1 MCTVVVTE
9 NELLENLRWVTAELR
24 KVRQREREL
33 VEAAR
38 EPVAIVGIGCR
49 FPGAVSSR
57 HGLWDLVAEGRD
69 VVGEFPGDRGW
80 ADDLYDPDPGARGK
94 SYTRTGG
101 FLYDA
106 AEFDA
111 EFFGINPREAAA
123 MDPQQRLLLEISWE
137 ALEDAGIDPHSLR
150 GSDTGVFAG
159 VMQHDYGFAALR
171 SERRDEV
178 EGYITVGATAS
189 VVSGRVAYTL
199 GLIGPAVT
207 VDTACSSSL
216 VALHQACQAL
226 RSDDCDM
233 ALAGGVTVMATA
245 EPMFVEFSRQG
256 ALAPDGR
263 CKSFAESADGVAWG
277 EGAGIVVLERLSR
290 ARAEGHRVL
299 GVIRGSAVNQDGAS
313 NGLTAPN
320 GPSQERVIRTALA
333 NAGLAPDDIDLVEA
347 HGTGTRLGD
356 PIEAQALLATYGGN
370 RDQPV
375 WLGSVKSNMGHT
387 QGAAGIAGVI
397 KMVEAMRHRMMP
409 RTLHVDAPTSH
420 VDWGAG
426 NVELLTESRAWEE
439 SPGRPRRAAVS
450 SFGIS
455 GTNAH
460 VILEEAAAPAP
471 ETTPV
476 AVLPAVPWVLSG
488 RSPQAVAAQADR
500 LRKWLSANPAAT
512 ALDVGVSLAGRA
524 QLGHRAVIVGEN
536 RAELVVGLAD
546 IAATR
551 GISGETVFV
560 FPGQGAQ
567 WAGMGRALAEVFPV
581 FAEGFDAALAAVEPF
596 VGAVPVRNTLWGND
610 EQAVAATI
618 VAQCG
623 LFAMGVGLS
632 RLLAA
637 WGVRPALVIGHSVG
651 EITAAHIAGVLS
663 LADAARVVG
672 VRARL
677 MAGLP
682 SGGAMASIAVTVDEI
697 GELPAGVSIA
707 AVNTAGSVVVSGPE
721 PAIAELER
729 RWAERGPKRLR
740 VGHAFHSELMEP
752 MLDEFAAAIAEIR
765 PGRARIPVV
774 SNVTG
779 RLADAEYG
787 TVEYWVRHV
796 REPVRFADGVTA
808 ALAAGGTRFVEL
820 GPGSS
825 ASAMV
830 AETVDAAATTI
841 PLLRHGQPEARSVIS
856 GVGRLCTAG
865 GAVDWAACFA
875 GTGARRVDL
884 PTYAF
889 QRQHYWLTASR
900 GDVSGSGLIEW
911 RHPVLAAGL
920 EEPDSG
926 GLRLTG
932 RLSVAGQPWLAD
944 HRMLGY
950 VLFPATGFVELALQA
965 GSACEC
971 PVVRELTLRAPLVVP
986 DQGAVAVQV
995 VVRGD
1000 SGARERSLSVYARVE
1015 GSDGGWVCHAEGVLA
1030 TEQTVSV
1037 PMHPAW
1043 PPSDAVELD
1052 AQAAYERLAAAGYG
1066 YGPAFRAV
1074 QSIWRNHDGL
1084 FAEVALPDSVE
1095 VAGFGIHPALLDA
1108 AVHAAALGSVDVG
1121 AELRLPFVW
1130 EGTALSAGDARRLRV
1145 RITLSDNNIG
1155 QLDGFDGAGRPV
1167 VSVRRLVTRPV
1178 TADQLALVG
1187 DRETI
1192 ALQQV
1197 QWLAVHGRH
1206 VVTDSD
1212 AGRVVDLAD
1221 WRSAIDAG
1229 AAPEVLV
1236 VNCSGRG
1243 SVSDT
1248 VVDTLELVQ
1257 WFVADEQLNHARLVV
1272 LTGGLAGAAVRGL
1285 VRSAQAEEPGRILLV
1300 DLRGDAGELDFA
1312 GLWALGE
1319 PEVAIRDGEV
1329 FVPRLAPADTGAL
1342 VLPEGD
1348 WRLAVANSGVL
1359 DGVGLVSDSP
1369 GGG

>member
-1 MCTVVVTE
+1 MVTD

-33 VEAAR
+33 LDAAR

-69 VVGEFPGDRGW
+69 VVGEFPADRGW
-80 ADDLYDPDPGARGK
+80 ADDLYDPDPRARGK

-123 MDPQQRLLLEISWE
+123 MDPQQRLLLETSWE

-171 SERRDEV
+171 SDRRDEV
-178 EGYITVGATAS
+178 AGYITVGGTAS

-216 VALHQACQAL
+216 VALHQACQAV
-226 RSDDCDM
+226 RSGDCDM

-290 ARAEGHRVL
+290 AEAEGHRVL

-333 NAGLAPDDIDLVEA
+333 NAGLSPDDIDLVEA

-356 PIEAQALLATYGGN
+356 PIEAQALLATYGSN

-397 KMVEAMRHRMMP
+397 KMVEAMRHRVMP
-409 RTLHVDAPTSH
+409 RTLHVDAPTSR
-420 VDWGAG
+420 VDWGTG
-426 NVELLTESRAWEE
+426 NVELLTEPRTWE
-439 SPGRPRRAAVS
+439 SPERPRRAAVS

-460 VILEEAAAPAP
+460 VILEEAAAPAL
-471 ETTPV
+471 ESEPV
-476 AVLPAVPWVLSG
+476 AVLPVVPWVLSG
-488 RSPQAVAAQADR
+488 RSPQAVAAQVDR
-500 LRKWLSANPAAT
+500 LRTWLSANPAAT
-512 ALDVGVSLAGRA
+512 ALDVGISLAGRA
-524 QLGHRAVIVGEN
+524 QLGHRAVIVGED
-536 RAELVVGLAD
+536 RAELVAGLAD
-546 IAATR
+546 IAAAR
-551 GISGETVFV
+551 GVSGETVFV

-567 WAGMGRALAEVFPV
+567 WADMGRELAEVFPA
-581 FAEGFDAALAAVEPF
+581 FADGFDAALAAVEPF
-596 VGAVPVRNTLWGND
+596 VGGVPVRKTLWGND
-610 EQAVAATI
+610 EQGVAATI

-623 LFAMGVGLS
+623 LFAMGVGFS

-637 WGVRPALVIGHSVG
+637 WGVRPALAIGHSVG

-682 SGGAMASIAVTVDEI
+682 SGGAMASIAVAADEI

-707 AVNTAGSVVVSGPE
+707 AANTAGSVVVSGPE
-721 PAIAELER
+721 AGIAELER

-740 VGHAFHSELMEP
+740 VSHAFHSELMEP

-765 PGRARIPVV
+765 PERARIPVV

-808 ALAAGGTRFVEL
+808 AVAAGGTRFVEL

-830 AETVDAAATTI
+830 AETVDPAAATTI

-865 GAVDWAACFA
+865 GAVDWVACFA

-900 GDVSGSGLIEW
+900 GDASGSGLIEL

-920 EEPDSG
+920 AEPDSG

-932 RLSVAGQPWLAD
+932 RLSLAGQPWLAD

-971 PVVRELTLRAPLVVP
+971 PVVRELTLQAPLVIP
-986 DQGAVAVQV
+986 DRGAVAVQV
-995 VVRGD
+995 VVGGD
-1000 SGARERSLSVYARVE
+1000 TGAGQRSLSVYSRVE
-1015 GSDGGWVCHAEGVLA
+1015 GGDGGWVRHAEGLLA

-1037 PMHPAW
+1037 PMAPAW
-1043 PPSDAVELD
+1043 PPADATELD
-1052 AQAAYERLAAAGYG
+1052 AQAGYERLAAAGYG

-1074 QSIWRNHDGL
+1074 QRLWRNQEAL
-1084 FAEVALPDSVE
+1084 FAEVALPDSVQ
-1095 VAGFGIHPALLDA
+1095 VGGFGIHPALLDA
-1108 AVHAAALGSVDVG
+1108 AVHAAALGSVDSG
-1121 AELRLPFVW
+1121 AELRLPFAW
-1130 EGTALSAGDARRLRV
+1130 EGTALSAGEARRLRV
-1145 RITLSDNNIG
+1145 RIALSGNDFG
-1155 QLDGFDGAGRPV
+1155 ELDGFDGAGRPV

-1178 TADQLALVG
+1178 TVDQLTFGA
-1187 DRETI
+1187 DRESV

-1197 QWLAVHGRH
+1197 QWLAVTGRH
-1206 VVTDSD
+1206 DGADS
-1212 AGRVVDLAD
+1212 GLVRIVDLAD
-1221 WRSAIDAG
+1221 WRSGVDG
-1229 AAPEVLV
+1229 AAASDMLV
-1236 VNCSGRG
+1236 VNCFGGESI
-1243 SVSDT
+1243 SDT
-1248 VVDTLELVQ
+1248 VVDALELVQ
-1257 WFVADEQLNHARLVV
+1257 WFVADGQVNHARLVV
-1272 LTGGLAGAAVRGL
+1272 VTGGLTGGAVRGL
-1285 VRSAQAEEPGRILLV
+1285 VRCAQAEEPGRILLV
-1300 DLRGDAGELDFA
+1300 HLRGDAGAVDLA

-1319 PEVAIRDGEV
+1319 PEVAIHDGEM
-1329 FVPRLAPADTGAL
+1329 FVPRLAPAGNGAL

-1348 WRLAVANSGVL
+1348 WRLAVTNSGVL
-1359 DGVGLVSDSP
+1359 DGVGVVSDSSLS
-1369 GGG
+1369 GEL